1 MQHETGPQAVD
12 EPQEE
17 AVDEPQKEAVD
28 EPQEEAVDEPQEEAV
43 LDEPQE
49 EAVLD
54 EPEEEAADDGS
65 DFALRLLLQRSLAAT
80 WLQATKGR
88 FQGDC
93 SSCNVRSLCKR

>member
-1 MQHETGPQAVD
+1 M
-12 EPQEE
+12 
-17 AVDEPQKEAVD
+17 D

-43 LDEPQE
+43 EPQE

-65 DFALRLLLQRSLAAT
+65 EFALRLLLQRSLAAT

-93 SSCNVRSLCKR
+93 SSCYVRPLCKR